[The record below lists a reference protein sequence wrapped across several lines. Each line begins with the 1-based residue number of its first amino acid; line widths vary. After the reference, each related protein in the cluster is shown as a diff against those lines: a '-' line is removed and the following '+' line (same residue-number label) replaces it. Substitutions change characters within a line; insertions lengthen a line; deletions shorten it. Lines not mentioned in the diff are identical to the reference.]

1 MTQSSGQLPPGT
13 AFDLFRGTAPV
24 RNDEEEAY
32 PTEVCGGTL
41 VVSHVCARTNALTMH
56 GTDPTGRPEH

>member
-1 MTQSSGQLPPGT
+1 MTHADVELFSGQLPPGT

-32 PTEVCGGTL
+32 PTEVWNCW
-41 VVSHVCARTNALTMH
+41 APQFKEP
-56 GTDPTGRPEH
+56 TDAWD